1 MAIEPYRH
9 YAAPD
14 KQRLLDT
21 VHHIE
26 AVSDFSVRDVLEQLN
41 ISRATYYRW
50 QARAERDRLPD
61 THTPRVRQS
70 VPPTPKERAAVCNF
84 ARAHPLM
91 GYKRLAWDMVDRD
104 IAYLRPGQVYQ
115 VLQAA
120 DLLARRPPLAPDP
133 LRRPAPP
140 DRPDQV
146 WHIDLMYL
154 YIKPR
159 WYYLVDILDGYSRY
173 LVHWKLHM
181 TMHADLVMLTVQEAL
196 ETLSSRRPGE
206 PQLVHDHGSQF
217 ISREWRTFVTLAGAG
232 DILTRVAHPESN
244 GRLERLH
251 RTHRE
256 EGLIGEDVTN
266 YAKAVA
272 ALTRWHDYYNHRRP
286 HSALRYLRPVDYYRG
301 DPAARLA
308 ERRQKLQQGLTIRQT
323 YWKDEG
329 KLEAAGG

>member
-1 MAIEPYRH
+1 
-9 YAAPD
+9 
-14 KQRLLDT
+14 LDT
-21 VHHIE
+21 VHHIGT
-26 AVSDFSVRDVLEQLN
+26 VSTFSIRDVLNQLN
-41 ISRATYYRW
+41 VSHATYYRW
-50 QARAERDRLPD
+50 EARAERDRLAD
-61 THTPRVRQS
+61 ARTPRRRAS
-70 VPPTPKERAAVCNF
+70 IPPTPKERAAVCAF

-104 IAYLRPGQVYQ
+104 LAYLRPGQVYQ

-120 DLLARRPPLAPDP
+120 DLVARRPPFALDP

-173 LVHWKLHM
+173 LVHWKLNP
-181 TMHADLVMLTVQEAL
+181 TMQADLVMLTVQEAL
-196 ETLSSRRPGE
+196 DTLPSRRPGE
-206 PQLVHDHGSQF
+206 PQLVHDWGSQF
-217 ISREWRTFVTLAGAG
+217 VSREWRTFITLAGAG
-232 DILTRVAHPESN
+232 DIRTRVAHPESN

-256 EGLIGEDVTN
+256 EGLIGEDVTD
-266 YAKAVA
+266 YAKGIA
-272 ALTRWHDYYNHRRP
+272 ALTRWHDYYNNRRP

-301 DPAARLA
+301 DPETRLA
-308 ERRQKLQQGLTIRQT
+308 ERRQKLLHGLTVRQT
-323 YWKDEG
+323 YWNHEA

>member
-1 MAIEPYRH
+1 
-9 YAAPD
+9 
-14 KQRLLDT
+14 LDT
-21 VHHIE
+21 VHHIGSISE
-26 AVSDFSVRDVLEQLN
+26 HSVHDVLDRLDV
-41 ISRATYYRW
+41 SPATYYRW
-50 QARAERDRLPD
+50 KARAERDRLAD
-61 THTPRVRQS
+61 ARTPRGRPS
-70 VPPTPKERAAVCNF
+70 IPPTPTERTAVCDF

-104 IAYLRPGQVYQ
+104 LAYLRPGQVYQ

-120 DLLARRPPLAPDP
+120 DLLARRPPLAPHP

-140 DRPDQV
+140 DRSDHV

-154 YIKPR
+154 SVMPR
-159 WYYLVDILDGYSRY
+159 WYYLVDMLDGYSRY
-173 LVHWKLHM
+173 LVQWKLNL

-196 ETLSSRRPGE
+196 DNLATRRPGE

-232 DILTRVAHPESN
+232 DIRTRVAHPESN

-256 EGLIGEDVTN
+256 EGLIDEDITD

-272 ALTRWHDYYNHRRP
+272 ALTRWINYYLN
-286 HSALRYLRPVDYYRG
+286 
-301 DPAARLA
+301 PA
-308 ERRQKLQQGLTIRQT
+308 
-323 YWKDEG
+323 
-329 KLEAAGG
+329 

>member
-1 MAIEPYRH
+1 LAIEPYRH
-9 YAAPD
+9 YAASE

-21 VHHIE
+21 VQHIE
-26 AVSDFSVRDVLEQLN
+26 AVSDFSVRDVLDQLDMAH
-41 ISRATYYRW
+41 ATYYRW
-50 QARAERDRLPD
+50 QARAGRARLAD

-70 VPPTPKERAAVCNF
+70 VSPTPKERAAVCDF

-91 GYKRLAWDMVDRD
+91 GYKRLTWDMVDRD

-115 VLQAA
+115 VLQTAN
-120 DLLARRPPLAPDP
+120 LLARRPPLAPDP

-232 DILTRVAHPESN
+232 DIKTRVAHPESN
-244 GRLERLH
+244 GRVERLH

-256 EGLIGEDVTN
+256 EGLIGEDITT

-272 ALTRWHDYYNHRRP
+272 ALTRWHGYYNHRRP

-323 YWKDEG
+323 YWKDEE

>member
-1 MAIEPYRH
+1 
-9 YAAPD
+9 
-14 KQRLLDT
+14 LDT
-21 VHHIE
+21 VHHIGT
-26 AVSDFSVRDVLEQLN
+26 VSERSVRDVLDQLDV
-41 ISRATYYRW
+41 SHATYYRW
-50 QARAERDRLPD
+50 KDRAERDRLVD
-61 THTPRVRQS
+61 ARTPRRRPGL
-70 VPPTPKERAAVCNF
+70 PPTPTERAAVCDF

-104 IAYLRPGQVYQ
+104 LAYLRPGQVYQ

-120 DLLARRPPLAPDP
+120 DLLARRPPLASDP
-133 LRRPAPP
+133 LRRPVPP

-154 YIKPR
+154 YVKPR

-173 LVHWKLHM
+173 LVHWNLNMTLH
-181 TMHADLVMLTVQEAL
+181 AELVMLTVQEAL
-196 ETLSSRRPGE
+196 EKLSTRHPGE

-232 DILTRVAHPESN
+232 DIRTRVAHPESN

-256 EGLIGEDVTN
+256 EGLINEDITD
-266 YAKAVA
+266 YGKAVA
-272 ALTRWHDYYNHRRP
+272 ALTRWDNYYNHRRP

-301 DPAARLA
+301 DPEARLA
-308 ERRQKLQQGLTIRQT
+308 ERRQKLQHGLTVRQS
-323 YWKDEG
+323 YWKDER
-329 KLEAAGG
+329 KIEVAGG